1 MILLALQE
9 NMIGEPNLRVSR
21 RPETNALR
29 MTSKREEAGK
39 EQNTTAA
46 EKETKERYAA
56 DDTLAGSEEKG
67 RARTLVLRAARAL
80 GFQG

>member
-1 MILLALQE
+1 
-9 NMIGEPNLRVSR
+9 
-21 RPETNALR
+21 

-56 DDTLAGSEEKG
+56 DNTLAGSEEKG
-67 RARTLVLRAARAL
+67 RAHTGATLRAARAL